1 METLLISAWVMEFC
15 ADSKVL
21 VVQGVREGLPLF
33 VCQGTVVCDPCT
45 PFNIT
50 ITAKPLKLTF
60 SNTY

>member
-33 VCQGTVVCDPCT
+33 VC
-45 PFNIT
+45 
-50 ITAKPLKLTF
+50 
-60 SNTY
+60 